1 MRKFYFI
8 KIFLF
13 LFSFSQLNW
22 AEDLPK
28 EEPTEF
34 KTGSIDIIP
43 FDESKNKFLKDWIY
57 EITNK
62 VDLNE
67 DDIPHSASELPID
80 VAKDTS
86 KLLKS
91 KFEGLATSN
100 WNSVANCPEPENGD
114 SYYPKIEDILLEIPN
129 LLLKSLQK
137 QSIDRVN
144 EVDELGS
151 LSLFIISSFMGYDG
165 KVSSSKE
172 AIALG
177 TAVIGTTAVGIAYL
191 NHNKA
196 SFTQPFSLKTPDSN
210 LTKNLTFTVGGKNI
224 GFNSKNPHL
233 SLVTTFNFRDDSI
246 FSISLGGSHV
256 TNHLSTGTES
266 AGIFLS
272 IPVANESYLSQRFSL
287 RAKGSGT
294 RTGPLDQGH
303 YQTSQAQ
310 GSITYSI
317 NPKIS
322 LLPESARGEL
332 YLGLDI
338 IPISINKGAGTPS
351 SSTFS
356 SKYDYQSTA
365 NTSLR
370 YRFIKPS
377 ALTDLGI
384 TFFGGAGHGR
394 SGTIEPIFGAGFN
407 ITIRSLSN
415 EP

>member
-1 MRKFYFI
+1 MRKIYFI
-8 KIFLF
+8 KIFFIIFNLS
-13 LFSFSQLNW
+13 LLVW
-22 AEDLPK
+22 ADESLK
-28 EEPTEF
+28 EETSESSE
-34 KTGSIDIIP
+34 GSIDIIP
-43 FDESKNKFLKDWIY
+43 FDENKNKLIIKWFS

-62 VDLNE
+62 VDFDE
-67 DDIPHSASELPID
+67 SDIPHSAVELPID

-86 KLLKS
+86 QLLKGR
-91 KFEGLATSN
+91 FEGLAQSN
-100 WNSVANCPEPENGD
+100 WNPVANCPEPQNGN
-114 SYYPKIEDILLEIPN
+114 SSHPKIEDLLLDIPN

-137 QSIDRVN
+137 QSIRRVD
-144 EVDELGS
+144 EVDEIGS
-151 LSLFIISSFMGYDG
+151 LSLFIVSSFTGHDG

-191 NHNKA
+191 KHNKA
-196 SFTQPFSLKTPDSN
+196 SFSQPFSFKTPESN
-210 LTKNLTFTVGGKNI
+210 YMRNLTFTVGGKNI
-224 GFNSKNPHL
+224 GFNSKNPFL

-246 FSISLGGSHV
+246 FSISLGGSRV

-294 RTGPLDQGH
+294 RTGSLDLGQ

-338 IPISINKGAGTPS
+338 TPISINKGVGTPS
-351 SSTFS
+351 SNTYS

-365 NTSLR
+365 NTSVR

-377 ALTDLGI
+377 AITDLQI
-384 TFFGGAGHGR
+384 SVFGGAGHNG
-394 SGTIEPIFGAGFN
+394 SGSIEPIFGAGLN
-407 ITIRSLSN
+407 IRLN
-415 EP
+415 PR